1 MPASGH
7 NTLQCIATQNLS
19 SQTLS
24 CHDTIICI
32 VTFTPYQIARPSFNT
47 IWCPAIQFPSPLHTQ
62 DYSAVTIQQLYR
74 DTLSLPAN
82 LHNLHTQRPC
92 HDTIFHCIV
101 TLFWA
106 VAQISSCIFFS
117 FCHTFFSLLH
127 FCYWKHPKNT
137 YPFFFSSF
145 SSAPNKFIKIYFHSF
160 FFNFTP
166 CKTLEN
172 NFLHLIFFSF
182 IF

>member
-1 MPASGH
+1 MPSSGH
-7 NTLQCIATQNLS
+7 NTLQCITTQKPS

-32 VTFTPYQIARPSFNT
+32 VTFTSCQIACPGCNT

-62 DYSAVTIQQLYR
+62 DYSAVTIQQFFR

-101 TLFWA
+101 TLFWV
-106 VAQISSCIFFS
+106 VAQISSYI
-117 FCHTFFSLLH
+117 FFSLLH
-127 FCYWKHPKNT
+127 FCYWKLPIFSLLIS
-137 YPFFFSSF
+137 YISIFFF
-145 SSAPNKFIKIYFHSF
+145 PHSPVHQI
-160 FFNFTP
+160 N
-166 CKTLEN
+166 L
-172 NFLHLIFFSF
+172 
-182 IF
+182 